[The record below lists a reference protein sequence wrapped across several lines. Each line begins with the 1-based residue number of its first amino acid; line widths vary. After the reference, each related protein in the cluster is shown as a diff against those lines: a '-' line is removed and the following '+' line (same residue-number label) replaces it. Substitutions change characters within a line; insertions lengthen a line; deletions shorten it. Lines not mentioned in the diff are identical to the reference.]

1 MDNSMKRKQFHL
13 THEDD
18 RLLKELASDKGCSE
32 AEIVRDAIR
41 EYALREKPVRNPLL
55 EWLKKQSVIR

>member
-32 AEIVRDAIR
+32 AKSFGMRFVNM
-41 EYALREKPVRNPLL
+41 P
-55 EWLKKQSVIR
+55 

>member
-41 EYALREKPVRNPLL
+41 EYALREKPVM
-55 EWLKKQSVIR
+55 KSTT